1 MQYTHLPVLKTEVVH
16 YLNLKN
22 GDIVFDGTLGGAGH
36 TIEIIKAI
44 APTGKIIAVE
54 LDSQAI
60 GTAARNIESAGF
72 GSFVH
77 IIKENYSNIK
87 KILNALK
94 IRQINGFLLDLGLS
108 SIQLEESQRGF
119 SYMRKEKLD
128 MRFDKDSGLNAYDI
142 VNEYEEARLKE
153 IFYKYGEEPWAAR
166 IAAAI
171 IRSRKVKPVEY
182 TDELV
187 EIIKKSIPL
196 KYRYRGHP
204 AKRVFQAIRIET
216 NHELENLKKAICDG
230 LELLAKGGR
239 MAIISFHSL
248 EDRIVKECFEMAAGR
263 CTCPP
268 GMPVCI
274 CGAKKKGNIVTKKP
288 VKPSEAE
295 LNGNP
300 RAKSA
305 KLRVFEKI

>member
-1 MQYTHLPVLKTEVVH
+1 MQYTHLPVLRKEVVN

-44 APTGKIIAVE
+44 APTGKIIGVE

-77 IIKENYSNIK
+77 IIKDNYSNIK
-87 KILNALK
+87 KILDTLK

-108 SIQLEESQRGF
+108 SIQLEESGKGF

-128 MRFDKDSGLNAYDI
+128 MRFDEESGINAFDI
-142 VNEYEEARLKE
+142 VNEYEEDRLKE

-171 IRSRKVKPVEY
+171 IKRRKVKPVEF

-187 EIIKKSIPL
+187 EIIKNSIPL

-216 NHELENLKKAICDG
+216 NHELENLKTALCGG
-230 LELLAKGGR
+230 LELLVTGGR

-248 EDRIVKECFEMAAGR
+248 EDRIVKEYFETFAGR

-274 CGAKKKGNIVTKKP
+274 CGAKKRGNIITKKP
-288 VKPSEAE
+288 VKPSEGE
-295 LNGNP
+295 LHQNP

>member
-1 MQYTHLPVLKTEVVH
+1 MQYKHLPVLRKEVVH

-44 APTGKIIAVE
+44 APTGKIIGVD
-54 LDSQAI
+54 LDSQAT
-60 GTAARNIESAGF
+60 GTAARNIEYAGF
-72 GSFVH
+72 GGLAH
-77 IIKENYSNIK
+77 IIKGNYSNIK

-108 SIQLEESQRGF
+108 SIQLGESGKGF

-128 MRFDKDSGLNAYDI
+128 MRFDEESDISAFDI
-142 VNEYEEARLKE
+142 VNNYQEDRLKE
-153 IFYKYGEEPWAAR
+153 IFYKFGEEPWAAR
-166 IAAAI
+166 IAAEI
-171 IRSRKVKPVEY
+171 IKRRKVKPVEF

-187 EIIKKSIPL
+187 EIIKNSIPL
-196 KYRYRGHP
+196 KYRRRGHP

-216 NHELENLKKAICDG
+216 NCELENLKTALCDG
-230 LELLAKGGR
+230 LELLVPGAR

-248 EDRIVKECFEMAAGR
+248 EDRIVKEYFETFAGR
-263 CTCPP
+263 CKCPP

-274 CGAKKKGNIVTKKP
+274 CGAKKRGNIVTKKP

-295 LNGNP
+295 LKKNP